1 MGAILSLKQLLER
14 RASFAATV
22 DNPFLHFDSVAI
34 ARELRLEQRGAENG
48 ALNLPATDAH
58 TLDAV
63 EEEVTARVSRAWRE
77 ATTEAEQWFLA
88 CDQRIAN
95 LSLLTQLPTI
105 ESAAIQTESQIKAE
119 VAQATLRLTTARD
132 AVTQSYEQLRSFQR
146 QHGLNR
152 PAKLIPS
159 TVLTYGTILMTWIGE
174 TAANAMLLRQND
186 DLGLLGGIGAAA
198 VVGVINIGVAVFVG
212 RNILPKL
219 NLRSSA
225 RPVFVGLTI
234 IWSVFLIVWNLFAAH
249 YRDAKVAGVE
259 GPEFAAVGMM
269 MSLPGSIYS
278 WGLLI
283 LGIMFAIVA
292 AIAAYRMSDPFPG
305 YGEVWR
311 EHEQRCADYAGEIE
325 SASDDLK
332 DLHDDASDDFTNIR
346 SGLAQQLADQGRA
359 STGRNAFAQR
369 LSRFHGELEQA
380 GRQLLAIYR
389 DRNRAARSEPPPP
402 HFSSGFSLPPPYL
415 PPAPEA
421 AVTPADVER
430 GDRILSTAQRQVSD
444 AYLHGV
450 QSFETLEALKAR
462 LPA

>member
-1 MGAILSLKQLLER
+1 MGAILTLKQLLAR
-14 RASFAATV
+14 PSAFAATV
-22 DNPFLHFDSVAI
+22 GNPFLHFDTVGV

-48 ALNLPATDAH
+48 TRDLPAFDAH
-58 TLDAV
+58 AQDAV
-63 EEEVTARVSRAWRE
+63 EEEIIGRVNRAWRE

-88 CDQRIAN
+88 CDQRISN

-105 ESAAIQTESQIKAE
+105 ESAAIQTKSQIKAE

-132 AVTQSYEQLRSFQR
+132 AVTQSYGQLRAFQR

-159 TVLTYGTILMTWIGE
+159 LVLTYGTILMTWIGE
-174 TAANAMLLRQND
+174 TAANAVLLRQND
-186 DLGLLGGIGAAA
+186 DLGLLGGIVAAA
-198 VVGVINIGVAVFVG
+198 VVGLINIGVAVFVG
-212 RNILPKL
+212 RNVLPRL

-225 RPVFVGLTI
+225 KPIFIGLTVA
-234 IWSVFLIVWNLFAAH
+234 WGLFLIVWNLFAAH

-259 GPEFAAVGMM
+259 GPEFAAAGMM
-269 MSLPGSIYS
+269 MSSPASIYS

-283 LGIMFAIVA
+283 LGIIFAIVA
-292 AIAAYRMSDPFPG
+292 AITAYKMSDPFPD
-305 YGEVWR
+305 YGDVWR

-325 SASDDLK
+325 NASDELK
-332 DLHDDASDDFTNIR
+332 DLHDDASDDFTTIR
-346 SGLAQQLADQGRA
+346 TGLAQQLADQGRA
-359 STGRNAFAQR
+359 LTGRNAFAQR

-389 DRNRAARSEPPPP
+389 DSNRAARSRPPPP
-402 HFSSGFSLPPPYL
+402 HFASSFSLPPPYA

-421 AVTPADVER
+421 AVTSADVER

-444 AYLHGV
+444 AYLSGV